1 MSERVVPQNSDS
13 APVTGLAELLAHLTE
28 LHEPGNESAPLN
40 NKLFD
45 DVELQLTP
53 SNIPI
58 IQPTLLPPL
67 MSLLKTTTQDPTSLS
82 VVFSLTTK
90 LLSPFSFTQCLSLGG
105 AESLV
110 SALQSPLPGANL
122 LALNIIQKAAS
133 SPAEVDSLASLP
145 EVVEELLRIWLSSP
159 DADVGG
165 RSTRVLGSL
174 LETDCDIIPDTTL
187 SNGVNGTSPAGTQ
200 LTKRRIPGHAS
211 LWRLVIWD
219 RHYLELVVSL
229 CRPAIINR
237 QATFAQD
244 RLLRLIPHLTALH
257 PRAMAISPF
266 PDLFP
271 LPEYADESIRHGLL
285 QWAAL
290 NMVDTSDV
298 LMHQTLIVFYES
310 FVSIMRI
317 AGDSADKD
325 AIVRNV
331 VKAATSQDQEL
342 KQALRTLPDRTIQEE
357 AEPLARYISRIL
369 D

>member
-1 MSERVVPQNSDS
+1 MSGRVVPQQADS
-13 APVTGLAELLAHLTE
+13 VPVSGLAELHAHLAE
-28 LHEPGNESAPLN
+28 LHQPGNEQASLN

-67 MSLLKTTTQDPTSLS
+67 MSLLKTTTQDPT

-90 LLSPFSFTQCLSLGG
+90 LLSPLSFTQCLSLGG
-105 AESLV
+105 AESIIE
-110 SALQSPLPGANL
+110 ALKSPLAGANL
-122 LALNIIQKAAS
+122 LALNILQKAAS
-133 SPAEVDSLASLP
+133 NAREVDALAAQP
-145 EVVEELLRIWLSSP
+145 EVVEELLRTWLSSP

-174 LETDCDIIPDTTL
+174 LETDCDIMPETQPTTT
-187 SNGVNGTSPAGTQ
+187 NGVNGAISSETE
-200 LTKRRIPGHAS
+200 LVKRHIPGHAS

-219 RHYLELVVSL
+219 HHYLEIIVSL
-229 CRPAIINR
+229 CRPATIDR

-244 RLLRLIPHLTALH
+244 RLLRIIPRLTALH

-266 PDLFP
+266 ADLLP
-271 LPEYADESIRHGLL
+271 LPDYADQSIGHGLL

-290 NMVDTSDV
+290 NMVDTTDV
-298 LMHQTLIVFYES
+298 LMHQTLIVFFEA

-317 AGDSADKD
+317 TGESAEKD

-331 VKAATSQDQEL
+331 VKTAISQDQEL
-342 KQALRTLPDRTIQEE
+342 KQSLEMLPNRTVQEE
-357 AEPLARYISRIL
+357 AEPLAKYISRIL
-369 D
+369 N

>member
-1 MSERVVPQNSDS
+1 MSDRVVPQNSEG
-13 APVTGLAELLAHLTE
+13 APVAGLAELLAHLAE
-28 LHEPGNESAPLN
+28 LHEAGNEAAPLD

-53 SNIPI
+53 LNIPI

-67 MSLLKTTTQDPTSLS
+67 MSLLKTTTQDPTA
-82 VVFSLTTK
+82 VFSLTTK

-105 AESLV
+105 AESLI

-133 SPAEVDSLASLP
+133 SPTEVDSLASLP
-145 EVVEELLRIWLSSP
+145 ELVEELLRTWLSSP
-159 DADVGG
+159 DPDVGG
-165 RSTRVLGSL
+165 RATRVLGSL
-174 LETDCDIIPDTTL
+174 LEADCDIVPETQSAMT
-187 SNGVNGTSPAGTQ
+187 NGVNGSSTSETG
-200 LTKRRIPGHAS
+200 LIKRHIPGHAS

-219 RHYLELVVSL
+219 RHYLELIVAL
-229 CRPAIINR
+229 CRPATITR

-244 RLLRLIPHLTALH
+244 RLLRLIPRLTALH

-271 LPEYADESIRHGLL
+271 LPGYAEESIGHGLL

-290 NMVDTSDV
+290 SMVDTSDV

-317 AGDSADKD
+317 AGGSADKN

-331 VKAATSQDQEL
+331 VKTAASHDREL
-342 KQALRTLPDRTIQEE
+342 KQALRTLPDRTVQEE
-357 AEPLARYISRIL
+357 AEPLAKYISQIL

>member
-1 MSERVVPQNSDS
+1 MSGRVVPQHEGTV
-13 APVTGLAELLAHLTE
+13 PVTGLAELQAHLAE
-28 LHEPGNESAPLN
+28 LHQPGNESAPLDH
-40 NKLFD
+40 KLFD

-67 MSLLKTTTQDPTSLS
+67 MSLLKTTTQDPT
-82 VVFSLTTK
+82 VVFTLTTK
-90 LLSPFSFTQCLSLGG
+90 ILSPLSFTQCLSLGG
-105 AESLV
+105 AESLI

-122 LALNIIQKAAS
+122 LALNIIQKAAT
-133 SPAEVDSLASLP
+133 SPAEVDSLAASP
-145 EVVEELLRIWLSSP
+145 ELVEELLRTWLSSP

-165 RSTRVLGSL
+165 RATRVLGSL
-174 LETDCDIIPDTTL
+174 LETDCDIIPETSATP
-187 SNGVNGTSPAGTQ
+187 NGVNGTGSSETE
-200 LTKRRIPGHAS
+200 LVKRHVPGHAS

-219 RHYLELVVSL
+219 RHYLEIIVSL

-244 RLLRLIPHLTALH
+244 RLLRVIPRLTALH

-266 PDLFP
+266 PELFP
-271 LPEYADESIRHGLL
+271 LPEYADDSIGHGLV

-290 NMVDTSDV
+290 SMVDTSDV

-317 AGDSADKD
+317 AGESADKD

-331 VKAATSQDQEL
+331 VKTATSQDQEL
-342 KQALRTLPDRTIQEE
+342 LQSLKTLPDRTVQEE
-357 AEPLARYISRIL
+357 AEPLAKYISRIL

>member
-1 MSERVVPQNSDS
+1 MSGRVVPQQGGNV
-13 APVTGLAELLAHLTE
+13 PVTGLAELQAHLAE
-28 LHEPGNESAPLN
+28 LHQPGNESAPLN
-40 NKLFD
+40 HKLFD

-67 MSLLKTTTQDPTSLS
+67 MSLLKTTTQDPT
-82 VVFSLTTK
+82 VVFTLTTK
-90 LLSPFSFTQCLSLGG
+90 ILSPLSFTQCLSLGG
-105 AESLV
+105 AESLI

-122 LALNIIQKAAS
+122 LALNIIQKAAT
-133 SPAEVDSLASLP
+133 SPAEVDSLAASP
-145 EVVEELLRIWLSSP
+145 ELVEELLRTWLSSP

-165 RSTRVLGSL
+165 RATRTMGSL
-174 LETDCDIIPDTTL
+174 LETDCDIMPDTSSTTT
-187 SNGVNGTSPAGTQ
+187 NGVNGTDSSETG
-200 LTKRRIPGHAS
+200 LVKRHIPGHAS
-211 LWRLVIWD
+211 LWRLIIWD
-219 RHYLELVVSL
+219 RHYLEIIISL
-229 CRPAIINR
+229 CRPAVINR

-244 RLLRLIPHLTALH
+244 RLLRVIPRLTALH

-266 PDLFP
+266 PELFP
-271 LPEYADESIRHGLL
+271 LPEYADDSIGHGLL

-290 NMVDTSDV
+290 SMVDTSDV

-317 AGDSADKD
+317 AGDSTDKD

-331 VKAATSQDQEL
+331 VKTATSKDQEL
-342 KQALRTLPDRTIQEE
+342 LQSLKTLPDRTVQEE
-357 AEPLARYISRIL
+357 AELLAKYISRIL

>member
-1 MSERVVPQNSDS
+1 
-13 APVTGLAELLAHLTE
+13 
-28 LHEPGNESAPLN
+28 
-40 NKLFD
+40 
-45 DVELQLTP
+45 
-53 SNIPI
+53 
-58 IQPTLLPPL
+58 
-67 MSLLKTTTQDPTSLS
+67 MSLLKTTTQDPT

-90 LLSPFSFTQCLSLGG
+90 LLSPLSFTQCLSLGG
-105 AESLV
+105 AESLIE
-110 SALQSPLPGANL
+110 ALKSPLAGANL

-133 SPAEVDSLASLP
+133 NPREVDALAALP
-145 EVVEELLRIWLSSP
+145 QVVEELLRTWLGSP

-174 LETDCDIIPDTTL
+174 LETDCDIMPETQPAM
-187 SNGVNGTSPAGTQ
+187 SNGVNGVSPSETG
-200 LTKRRIPGHAS
+200 LVKRHIPGHAS

-219 RHYLELVVSL
+219 RHYLEIIVSL

-244 RLLRLIPHLTALH
+244 RLLRIIPRLTALH

-266 PDLFP
+266 TDLFP
-271 LPEYADESIRHGLL
+271 LPGYASETIGHGLL

-298 LMHQTLIVFYES
+298 LMHQTLIVFFES
-310 FVSIMRI
+310 FVSILRI
-317 AGDSADKD
+317 AGDSPDKD

-331 VKAATSQDQEL
+331 VKTAASQDEEL
-342 KQALRTLPDRTIQEE
+342 KRSLRTLSDRTVQEE
-357 AEPLARYISRIL
+357 AEPLAKYISQVL

>member
-1 MSERVVPQNSDS
+1 MSGRVVPQQEGNV
-13 APVTGLAELLAHLTE
+13 PVTGLAELQAHLAE
-28 LHEPGNESAPLN
+28 LHQPGNESAPLN
-40 NKLFD
+40 HKLFD

-67 MSLLKTTTQDPTSLS
+67 MSLLKTTTQDPT
-82 VVFSLTTK
+82 VVFTLTTK
-90 LLSPFSFTQCLSLGG
+90 ILSPLSFTQCLSLGG
-105 AESLV
+105 AESLI

-122 LALNIIQKAAS
+122 LALNIIQKAAT
-133 SPAEVDSLASLP
+133 SPAEVDSLAASP
-145 EVVEELLRIWLSSP
+145 ELVEELLRTWLSSP

-165 RSTRVLGSL
+165 RATRTMGSL
-174 LETDCDIIPDTTL
+174 LETDCDIMPDTSSTTT
-187 SNGVNGTSPAGTQ
+187 NGVNGTDSSETG
-200 LTKRRIPGHAS
+200 LVKRHIPGHAS
-211 LWRLVIWD
+211 LWRLIIWD
-219 RHYLELVVSL
+219 RHYLEIIISL
-229 CRPAIINR
+229 CRPAVINR

-244 RLLRLIPHLTALH
+244 RLLRVIPRLTALH

-266 PDLFP
+266 PELFP
-271 LPEYADESIRHGLL
+271 LPEYADDSIGHGLL

-290 NMVDTSDV
+290 SMVDTSDV

-317 AGDSADKD
+317 AGDSTDKD

-331 VKAATSQDQEL
+331 VKTATSKDQEL
-342 KQALRTLPDRTIQEE
+342 LQSLKTLPDRTVQEE
-357 AEPLARYISRIL
+357 AELLAKYISRIL

>member
-1 MSERVVPQNSDS
+1 MSGRVVPQHE
-13 APVTGLAELLAHLTE
+13 ATVPVTGLAELQAHLAE
-28 LHEPGNESAPLN
+28 LHQPGNESAPLDH
-40 NKLFD
+40 KLFD

-67 MSLLKTTTQDPTSLS
+67 MSLLKTTTQDPT
-82 VVFSLTTK
+82 VVFTLTTK
-90 LLSPFSFTQCLSLGG
+90 ILSPLSFTQCLSLGG
-105 AESLV
+105 AESLI

-122 LALNIIQKAAS
+122 LALNIIQKAAT
-133 SPAEVDSLASLP
+133 SPAEVDSLAASPDL
-145 EVVEELLRIWLSSP
+145 VEELLRTWLSSP

-165 RSTRVLGSL
+165 RATRVLGSL
-174 LETDCDIIPDTTL
+174 LETDCDIIPETSATTK
-187 SNGVNGTSPAGTQ
+187 GVNGTGSSETE
-200 LTKRRIPGHAS
+200 LVKRHIPGHAS

-219 RHYLELVVSL
+219 RHYLEIIVSL

-244 RLLRLIPHLTALH
+244 RLLRVIPRLTALH

-266 PDLFP
+266 PELFP
-271 LPEYADESIRHGLL
+271 LPEYADDSIGNGLL
-285 QWAAL
+285 QWASL
-290 NMVDTSDV
+290 SMVDTSDV

-317 AGDSADKD
+317 AGESADKD

-331 VKAATSQDQEL
+331 VKTATSQDQEL
-342 KQALRTLPDRTIQEE
+342 LQSLRTLPDRTVQEE
-357 AEPLARYISRIL
+357 AELLAKYISRIL

>member
-1 MSERVVPQNSDS
+1 MSGRVVPQQGGNV
-13 APVTGLAELLAHLTE
+13 PVTGLAELQAHLAE
-28 LHEPGNESAPLN
+28 LHQPGNESAPLN
-40 NKLFD
+40 HKLFD

-67 MSLLKTTTQDPTSLS
+67 MSLLKTTTQDPT
-82 VVFSLTTK
+82 VVFTLTTK
-90 LLSPFSFTQCLSLGG
+90 ILSPLSFTQCLSLGG
-105 AESLV
+105 AESLI

-122 LALNIIQKAAS
+122 LALNIIQKAAT
-133 SPAEVDSLASLP
+133 SPAEVDFLAASP
-145 EVVEELLRIWLSSP
+145 ELVEELLRTWLSSP

-165 RSTRVLGSL
+165 RATRTMGSL
-174 LETDCDIIPDTTL
+174 LETDCDIMPDTSSTTT
-187 SNGVNGTSPAGTQ
+187 NGVNGTDSSETV
-200 LTKRRIPGHAS
+200 LVKRHIPGHAS
-211 LWRLVIWD
+211 LWRLIIWD
-219 RHYLELVVSL
+219 RHYLEIIISL

-244 RLLRLIPHLTALH
+244 RLLRVIPRLTALH

-266 PDLFP
+266 PELFP
-271 LPEYADESIRHGLL
+271 LPEYADDSIGHGLL

-290 NMVDTSDV
+290 SMVDASDV

-317 AGDSADKD
+317 AGDSPDKD
-325 AIVRNV
+325 AIVRNI
-331 VKAATSQDQEL
+331 VKTATSKDPEL
-342 KQALRTLPDRTIQEE
+342 LQSLKTLPDRTVQEE
-357 AEPLARYISRIL
+357 AELLAKYISRIL

>member
-1 MSERVVPQNSDS
+1 MSERVVPQQGENV
-13 APVTGLAELLAHLTE
+13 PVSGLAELHAHLAE
-28 LHEPGNESAPLN
+28 LHQPGNEETPLN

-67 MSLLKTTTQDPTSLS
+67 MSLLKTTTQDPT

-90 LLSPFSFTQCLSLGG
+90 LLSPLSFTQCLSLGG
-105 AESLV
+105 AESLIE
-110 SALQSPLPGANL
+110 ALRSPLAGANL

-133 SPAEVDSLASLP
+133 NPREVDALAALP
-145 EVVEELLRIWLSSP
+145 QVVEELLRTWLGSP

-174 LETDCDIIPDTTL
+174 LETDCDIMPETQPAT
-187 SNGVNGTSPAGTQ
+187 SNGVNGVSPSETG
-200 LTKRRIPGHAS
+200 LVKRHIPGHAS

-219 RHYLELVVSL
+219 RHCLEIIVSL

-244 RLLRLIPHLTALH
+244 RLLRIIPRLTALH

-266 PDLFP
+266 ADLFP
-271 LPEYADESIRHGLL
+271 LPDYVSETIGHGLL

-298 LMHQTLIVFYES
+298 LMHQTLIVFFES
-310 FVSIMRI
+310 FVSILRI
-317 AGDSADKD
+317 AGESPDKD

-331 VKAATSQDQEL
+331 VKTATSQDEEL
-342 KQALRTLPDRTIQEE
+342 KRSLRTLPDRTVQEE
-357 AEPLARYISRIL
+357 AEPLAKYISQIL

>member
-1 MSERVVPQNSDS
+1 MSGRVVPQHEGNV
-13 APVTGLAELLAHLTE
+13 PVTGLAELQAHLAE
-28 LHEPGNESAPLN
+28 LHQSGNESAPLN
-40 NKLFD
+40 HKLFD

-67 MSLLKTTTQDPTSLS
+67 MSLLKTTTQDPT
-82 VVFSLTTK
+82 VVFTLTTK
-90 LLSPFSFTQCLSLGG
+90 ILSPLSFTQCLSLGG
-105 AESLV
+105 AESLI

-122 LALNIIQKAAS
+122 LALNIIQKAAT
-133 SPAEVDSLASLP
+133 SPAEVDSLAASP
-145 EVVEELLRIWLSSP
+145 ELVEELLRTWLSSP

-165 RSTRVLGSL
+165 RATRTMGSL
-174 LETDCDIIPDTTL
+174 LETDCDIMPDTSSTTT
-187 SNGVNGTSPAGTQ
+187 NGVNGTGSSETG
-200 LTKRRIPGHAS
+200 LVKRHIPGHAS
-211 LWRLVIWD
+211 LWRLIIWD
-219 RHYLELVVSL
+219 RHYLEIIVSL

-244 RLLRLIPHLTALH
+244 RLLRVIPRLTALH

-266 PDLFP
+266 LELFP
-271 LPEYADESIRHGLL
+271 LPEYADDSIGHGLL

-290 NMVDTSDV
+290 SMVDTSDV

-317 AGDSADKD
+317 AGDSTDKD

-331 VKAATSQDQEL
+331 VKTATSKDQEL
-342 KQALRTLPDRTIQEE
+342 LQSLKALPDRTVQEE
-357 AEPLARYISRIL
+357 AELLAKYISRIL

>member
-1 MSERVVPQNSDS
+1 MSERVVPQNSDG

-28 LHEPGNESAPLN
+28 LHESGNESAPLN

-67 MSLLKTTTQDPTSLS
+67 MSLLKTTTQDPT

-133 SPAEVDSLASLP
+133 SPAVVDSLASLP
-145 EVVEELLRIWLSSP
+145 EVVEELVRVWLSSP

-165 RSTRVLGSL
+165 QSTRVLGSL
-174 LETDCDIIPDTTL
+174 LETDCDIIPETTM
-187 SNGVNGTSPAGTQ
+187 SNGVNGTSSSETQ
-200 LTKRRIPGHAS
+200 LIKRRIPGHGS
-211 LWRLVIWD
+211 LWRLIIWD
-219 RHYLELVVSL
+219 RHYLELIVSI
-229 CRPAIINR
+229 CRPAVINR
-237 QATFAQD
+237 QAAFAQD
-244 RLLRLIPHLTALH
+244 RLLRLIPRLTALH

-266 PDLFP
+266 PDLFN
-271 LPEYADESIRHGLL
+271 LPEYADESIGHGLL

-290 NMVDTSDV
+290 SMVDTSDV

-331 VKAATSQDQEL
+331 VKTATSQDQEL

>member
-1 MSERVVPQNSDS
+1 MSERVVPQQGDNV
-13 APVTGLAELLAHLTE
+13 PVSGLAELHAHLAE
-28 LHEPGNESAPLN
+28 LHQPNEQVTLN
-40 NKLFD
+40 HKLFD

-53 SNIPI
+53 SNIPV

-67 MSLLKTTTQDPTSLS
+67 MSLLKTTTQDPT

-90 LLSPFSFTQCLSLGG
+90 LLSPLSFTQCLSLGG
-105 AESLV
+105 AESLIE
-110 SALQSPLPGANL
+110 ALKSPLSGANL
-122 LALNIIQKAAS
+122 LALNIIQKAADN
-133 SPAEVDSLASLP
+133 AREVDALAALP
-145 EVVEELLRIWLSSP
+145 QVVEELLRTWLSSP
-159 DADVGG
+159 DSDVGG

-174 LETDCDIIPDTTL
+174 LETDCDIMPESHMT
-187 SNGVNGTSPAGTQ
+187 NGVNGTSSSETE
-200 LTKRRIPGHAS
+200 LVKRHIPGHAS

-219 RHYLELVVSL
+219 RYYLEILVSL

-244 RLLRLIPHLTALH
+244 RLLRIIPRLTALH

-266 PDLFP
+266 ADIFP
-271 LPEYADESIRHGLL
+271 LPDYADDSMGHGLL

-290 NMVDTSDV
+290 NMVDTGDI
-298 LMHQTLIVFYES
+298 LMHQTLIVFFES

-331 VKAATSQDQEL
+331 VKTAVSQDQEL
-342 KQALRTLPDRTIQEE
+342 KQALRTLPDRTVQEE
-357 AEPLARYISRIL
+357 AEPLAKYISRIM

>member
-1 MSERVVPQNSDS
+1 MSGRVVPQHE
-13 APVTGLAELLAHLTE
+13 ATVPVTGLAELQAHLAE
-28 LHEPGNESAPLN
+28 LHQSGNESAPLDH
-40 NKLFD
+40 KLFD

-67 MSLLKTTTQDPTSLS
+67 MSLLKTTTQDPT
-82 VVFSLTTK
+82 VVFTLTTK
-90 LLSPFSFTQCLSLGG
+90 ILSPLSFTQCLSLGG
-105 AESLV
+105 AESLI

-122 LALNIIQKAAS
+122 LALNIIQKAAT
-133 SPAEVDSLASLP
+133 SPAEVDSLAASPDL
-145 EVVEELLRIWLSSP
+145 VEELLRTWLSSP

-165 RSTRVLGSL
+165 RTTRVLGSL
-174 LETDCDIIPDTTL
+174 LETDCDIIPETSATT
-187 SNGVNGTSPAGTQ
+187 NGVNGTGSSETE
-200 LTKRRIPGHAS
+200 LVKRHIPGHAS

-219 RHYLELVVSL
+219 RHYLEIIVSL

-244 RLLRLIPHLTALH
+244 RLLRVVPRLTALH

-266 PDLFP
+266 PELFP
-271 LPEYADESIRHGLL
+271 LPEYADDSIGHGLL

-290 NMVDTSDV
+290 SMVDTSDV

-317 AGDSADKD
+317 AGESADKD

-342 KQALRTLPDRTIQEE
+342 LQSLKTLPDRTVQEE
-357 AEPLARYISRIL
+357 AEPLAKYISRIL

>member
-1 MSERVVPQNSDS
+1 MSERVVPQNSDG
-13 APVTGLAELLAHLTE
+13 APVTGLAELLSHLTE

-110 SALQSPLPGANL
+110 SALQSPLPGARFTRS
-122 LALNIIQKAAS
+122 QHHS
-133 SPAEVDSLASLP
+133 EGRQQSC
-145 EVVEELLRIWLSSP
+145 R
-159 DADVGG
+159 DVGG

-174 LETDCDIIPDTTL
+174 LETDCDIIPDTTM
-187 SNGVNGTSPAGTQ
+187 SNGVNGASPAETQ
-200 LTKRRIPGHAS
+200 LIKRRIPGHAS

-219 RHYLELVVSL
+219 RHYLELIVSL

-244 RLLRLIPHLTALH
+244 RLLRLIPRLTALH

-271 LPEYADESIRHGLL
+271 LPEYADESIGHGLL

-290 NMVDTSDV
+290 SMVGHKRRAHASNS
-298 LMHQTLIVFYES
+298 HRFYES

>member
-1 MSERVVPQNSDS
+1 MSGRVVPQQADS
-13 APVTGLAELLAHLTE
+13 VPVSGLAELHAHLAE
-28 LHEPGNESAPLN
+28 LHQPGNEQASLN

-67 MSLLKTTTQDPTSLS
+67 MSLLKTTTQDPT

-90 LLSPFSFTQCLSLGG
+90 LLSPLSFTQCLSLGG
-105 AESLV
+105 AESIIE
-110 SALQSPLPGANL
+110 ALKSPLAGANL
-122 LALNIIQKAAS
+122 LALNILQKAAS
-133 SPAEVDSLASLP
+133 NAREVDALAAQP
-145 EVVEELLRIWLSSP
+145 EVVEELLRTWLSSP

-174 LETDCDIIPDTTL
+174 LETDCDIMPETQPTTT
-187 SNGVNGTSPAGTQ
+187 NGVNGAISSETE
-200 LTKRRIPGHAS
+200 LVKRHIPGHAS

-219 RHYLELVVSL
+219 HHYLEIIVSL
-229 CRPAIINR
+229 CRPATIDR

-244 RLLRLIPHLTALH
+244 RLLRIIPRLTALH

-266 PDLFP
+266 ADLLP
-271 LPEYADESIRHGLL
+271 LPDYADQSIGHGLL

-290 NMVDTSDV
+290 NMVDTTDV
-298 LMHQTLIVFYES
+298 LMHQTLIVFFEA

-317 AGDSADKD
+317 AGESAEKD

-331 VKAATSQDQEL
+331 VKTAISQDQEL
-342 KQALRTLPDRTIQEE
+342 KQSLEMLPNRTVQEE
-357 AEPLARYISRIL
+357 AEPLAKYISRIL
-369 D
+369 N

>member
-1 MSERVVPQNSDS
+1 MSGRVVPQQGEN
-13 APVTGLAELLAHLTE
+13 APVSGLAELHVHLVE
-28 LHEPGNESAPLN
+28 LHQPGNEQASLN
-40 NKLFD
+40 HKLFD

-67 MSLLKTTTQDPTSLS
+67 MSLLKTTTQDPT

-90 LLSPFSFTQCLSLGG
+90 LLSPLSFTQCLSLGG
-105 AESLV
+105 AESLIE
-110 SALQSPLPGANL
+110 ALKSPLAGANL

-133 SPAEVDSLASLP
+133 NPREVDALAAQP
-145 EVVEELLRIWLSSP
+145 EVVEELLRTWLSSP

-174 LETDCDIIPDTTL
+174 LETDCDVMPETRPATT
-187 SNGVNGTSPAGTQ
+187 NGVNGTSSSETE
-200 LTKRRIPGHAS
+200 LVKRHIPGHAS

-219 RHYLELVVSL
+219 RHYLDIIVSL
-229 CRPAIINR
+229 CRPATINR

-244 RLLRLIPHLTALH
+244 RLLRVIPRLTALH

-266 PDLFP
+266 ADLFP
-271 LPEYADESIRHGLL
+271 LPDYADESIGHGIL

-290 NMVDTSDV
+290 NMVDTSDI
-298 LMHQTLIVFYES
+298 LMHQTLIVFFES
-310 FVSIMRI
+310 FASIMRI

-331 VKAATSQDQEL
+331 VKTAISRDQEL
-342 KQALRTLPDRTIQEE
+342 KQSLETLPNRTVQEE
-357 AEPLARYISRIL
+357 AEPLAKYISRIL
-369 D
+369 E